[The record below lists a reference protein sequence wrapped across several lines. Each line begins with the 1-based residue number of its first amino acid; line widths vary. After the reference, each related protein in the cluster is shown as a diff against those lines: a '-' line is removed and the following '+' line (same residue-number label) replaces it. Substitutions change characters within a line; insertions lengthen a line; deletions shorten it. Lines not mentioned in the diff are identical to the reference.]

1 MTIEPSELHS
11 SALVETPIRDT
22 WQARHVPK
30 ALWAR
35 LRADPV
41 RAPEHIALAAGELH
55 GPAAASWV
63 ARAGPEY
70 GERRRALAGVAVR
83 QHVRYSRLSGGAT
96 GIGGFTTMA
105 ADIASLAWI
114 QSRMVF
120 FVAAA
125 FGWDPLDPMRP
136 AEVLVLQGVYDDPYA
151 ARAGLDGTG
160 ETMAEAYVGSLR
172 DRDRRLVQR
181 LLLMVGTYGAK
192 RLGGR
197 AIPGFAIAFN
207 AIANGGDTKDL
218 GRRAMT
224 FYGGPA

>member
-1 MTIEPSELHS
+1 M
-11 SALVETPIRDT
+11 
-22 WQARHVPK
+22 PK

-35 LRADPV
+35 LRDDPA

-55 GPAAASWV
+55 GPAAVSWL
-63 ARAGPEY
+63 ARAGPEH
-70 GERRRALAGVAVR
+70 GDRKRELAATAVR
-83 QHVRYSRLSGGAT
+83 QHVRYARLSGGAM

-105 ADIASLAWI
+105 ADFASLAWI

-125 FGWDPLDPMRP
+125 FGWDALDPMRP

-151 ARAGLDGTG
+151 ARAALDGTG
-160 ETMAEAYVGSLR
+160 ATIAEAYVGSLAA
-172 DRDRRLVQR
+172 RDRRLMQR
-181 LLLMVGTYGAK
+181 LMLMVGKSGAK

-197 AIPGFAIAFN
+197 AIPGFAIAVN
-207 AIANGGDTKDL
+207 ALGNGGDTKDL
-218 GRRAMT
+218 GRRTMA

>member
-1 MTIEPSELHS
+1 
-11 SALVETPIRDT
+11 VETPVSDIR
-22 WQARHVPK
+22 QARHVPK

-35 LRADPV
+35 LREDPA
-41 RAPEHIALAAGELH
+41 RAPEHIALAAGEVH
-55 GPAAASWV
+55 GPAAAAWV

-70 GERRRALAGVAVR
+70 GERHRELASVAVR
-83 QHVRYSRLSGGAT
+83 HHVRYSRLSGAAT
-96 GIGGFTTMA
+96 GLGGFTTMV

-136 AEVLVLQGVYDDPYA
+136 AEMLVLQGVYDDPYE

-160 ETMAEAYVGSLR
+160 ATMAEAYVGSLR
-172 DRDRRLVQR
+172 DRDRRLMQR
-181 LLLMVGTYGAK
+181 LLLMVGTHGAK
-192 RLGGR
+192 RLGGK

-207 AIANGGDTKDL
+207 FIANGGDTKDL
-218 GRRAMT
+218 GRRTMA
-224 FYGGPA
+224 FFGGPA